1 MSLVFCYFNDEVQ
14 STLKSKCTF
23 MNHRRS
29 CRRNSDDRKLSAS
42 ASRRTSTTSFQNG
55 FQAADSSN
63 NANAI
68 ESAAIVNT
76 MTVEAQIED
85 IPTSNTDNAFTVE
98 SHVNVTFTEEMNGV
112 LSHNEVEMDTD
123 VIATRNGLDRD
134 VFLNGTVDKKSSHD
148 FNEINSCSETNNI
161 ATSKL

>member
-1 MSLVFCYFNDEVQ
+1 
-14 STLKSKCTF
+14 
-23 MNHRRS
+23 
-29 CRRNSDDRKLSAS
+29 
-42 ASRRTSTTSFQNG
+42 
-55 FQAADSSN
+55 
-63 NANAI
+63 
-68 ESAAIVNT
+68 

-123 VIATRNGLDRD
+123 VTATRNGLDRD

-161 ATSKL
+161 ATSKLWKHFGGKVVSYGVIYGQKWYKYEWPSTASNQKML